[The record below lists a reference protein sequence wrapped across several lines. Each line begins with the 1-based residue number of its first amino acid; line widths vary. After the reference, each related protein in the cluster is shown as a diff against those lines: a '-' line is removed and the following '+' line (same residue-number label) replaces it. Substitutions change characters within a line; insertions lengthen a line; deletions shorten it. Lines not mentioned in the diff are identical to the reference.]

1 MIKHDT
7 IQGTPA
13 WFELRWGKIT
23 GTASKGLFVKS
34 DTLLI
39 DLIAQNTEDWEME
52 DTYASADMVRGTEL
66 EVYARE
72 AISDELFISFKEVG
86 FLQNASIPILCISP
100 DGLSEDETIGLEIKC
115 PKAKKHTETI
125 LANEIPSDNI
135 HQVLHY
141 FTVNPKL
148 ETMYFVSYR
157 PESKVKQLWYKS
169 LTRDSL
175 IDLGTKAKPNIKKVS
190 EWVEI
195 ATNAA
200 EEINKELNAALLKL
214 NEMYNNK

>member
-7 IQGTPA
+7 IQGTPM

-100 DGLSEDETIGLEIKC
+100 DGLSEDDTIGLEIKC
-115 PKAKKHTETI
+115 PRAKKHTETI

-157 PESKVKQLWYKS
+157 PESKVKPLWYKS
-169 LTRDSL
+169 LTRDSE

-200 EEINKELNAALLKL
+200 EEINNELNNALNKL
-214 NEMYNNK
+214 GEMYGK

>member
-1 MIKHDT
+1 MIKHDI
-7 IQGTPA
+7 IQGTA
-13 WFELRWGKIT
+13 DWLELRWGKIT

-39 DLIAQNTEDWEME
+39 DLISQRIEDWELE
-52 DTYASADMVRGTEL
+52 DSYSSADMVRGTEL
-66 EVYARE
+66 EPYARE
-72 AISDELFISFKEVG
+72 AISDELFISFKEIG
-86 FLQNASIPILCISP
+86 FIQNAAIPILGLSP
-100 DGLSEDETIGLEIKC
+100 DGISEDDTIMLEIKC
-115 PKAKKHTETI
+115 PKAKKHTETL

-157 PESKVKQLWYKS
+157 PESKVKSLWYKA
-169 LTRDSL
+169 LTKDSE
-175 IDLGTKAKPNIKKVS
+175 INLGTKAKPNIKTVT

-195 ATNAA
+195 AR
-200 EEINKELNAALLKL
+200 EEAGKLNHELNMALLKL
-214 NEMYNNK
+214 NEMYI

>member
-1 MIKHDT
+1 MIKHN
-7 IQGTPA
+7 IVQGTA
-13 WFELRWGKIT
+13 DWLELRHGKIT

-39 DLIAQNTEDWEME
+39 DLISQHIEDWELE
-52 DTYASADMVRGTEL
+52 DSYSSADMVRGTEL
-66 EVYARE
+66 EPYARE
-72 AISDELFISFKEVG
+72 AISDELFISFKEIG
-86 FLQNASIPILCISP
+86 FIQNASIPILGISP
-100 DGLSEDETIGLEIKC
+100 DGLSEDDTIGLEIKC

-125 LANEIPSDNI
+125 LSNEIPSDNI

-157 PESKVKQLWYKS
+157 PESKVKPLWYKS
-169 LTRDSL
+169 LTRDSD
-175 IDLGTKAKPNIKKVS
+175 IDLGTKAKPNIKKVN

-200 EEINKELNAALLKL
+200 NEINKELNAALLKL
-214 NEMYNNK
+214 NEMYKRD

>member
-1 MIKHDT
+1 MIKHNT
-7 IQGTPA
+7 IQGTPE
-13 WFELRWGKIT
+13 WLELRWGKIT

-52 DTYASADMVRGTEL
+52 DSYVSNDMIRGSEL

-86 FLQNASIPILCISP
+86 FLQNAAIPILCISP
-100 DGLSEDETIGLEIKC
+100 DGISEDDTIMLEIKC
-115 PKAKKHTETI
+115 PKAKKHTETL

-157 PESKVKQLWYKS
+157 PESKVKSLWYKA
-169 LTRDSL
+169 LTKDSE
-175 IDLGTKAKPNIKKVS
+175 IDLGTKAKPNIKTVA

-195 ATNAA
+195 ARNEAGKL
-200 EEINKELNAALLKL
+200 NHELNMALLKL
-214 NEMYNNK
+214 NEMYV

>member
-1 MIKHDT
+1 MIKHNVL
-7 IQGTPA
+7 QGSA
-13 WFELRWGKIT
+13 DWLQLRHGKIT

-39 DLIAQNTEDWEME
+39 DLISQHIEDWELE
-52 DTYASADMVRGTEL
+52 DSYSSADMVRGNEL
-66 EVYARE
+66 EPYARE
-72 AISDELFISFKEVG
+72 AISDELFISFKEIG
-86 FLQNASIPILCISP
+86 FIQNAAIPILGLSP
-100 DGLSEDETIGLEIKC
+100 DGLSEDDTIGLEIKC

-157 PESKVKQLWYKS
+157 PESKVKKLWHKS
-169 LTRDSL
+169 LTRDSK

-200 EEINKELNAALLKL
+200 NEINKELNAALLKL
-214 NEMYNNK
+214 NEMYGM

>member
-100 DGLSEDETIGLEIKC
+100 DGLSEDDTIGLEIKC
-115 PKAKKHTETI
+115 PRAKKHTETI

-169 LTRDSL
+169 LTRDSE

-200 EEINKELNAALLKL
+200 EEINNELNAALLKL
-214 NEMYNNK
+214 NEMYKRD

>member
-1 MIKHDT
+1 MIKHNIT
-7 IQGTPA
+7 QGTA
-13 WFELRWGKIT
+13 DWLELRHGKIT

-39 DLIAQNTEDWEME
+39 DLISQHIEDWELE
-52 DTYASADMVRGTEL
+52 DSYSSADMLRGTEL
-66 EVYARE
+66 EPYARE
-72 AISDELFISFKEVG
+72 AISDELFISFKEIG
-86 FLQNASIPILCISP
+86 FIQNASIPILGLSP
-100 DGLSEDETIGLEIKC
+100 DGLSEDDTIGLEIKC

-125 LANEIPSDNI
+125 LANDIPSDNI

-148 ETMYFVSYR
+148 ETIYFVSYR
-157 PESKVKQLWYKS
+157 PESKVKKLWHKS
-169 LTRDSL
+169 LTRDSE
-175 IDLGTKAKPNIKKVS
+175 IDLGTKSKPNIKKVS

>member
-1 MIKHDT
+1 MIKHDI
-7 IQGTPA
+7 IQGTA
-13 WFELRWGKIT
+13 DWLELRWGKIT

-52 DTYASADMVRGTEL
+52 DSYVSNDMIRGSEL
-66 EVYARE
+66 EPYARE
-72 AISDELFISFKEVG
+72 AISDELFISFKEIG
-86 FLQNASIPILCISP
+86 FIQNAAIPILGLSP
-100 DGLSEDETIGLEIKC
+100 DGISEDDTIMLEIKC
-115 PKAKKHTETI
+115 PRAKKHTET
-125 LANEIPSDNI
+125 LLVNEIPSDNI

-157 PESKVKQLWYKS
+157 PESKVKSLWYKA
-169 LTRDSL
+169 LTKDSK
-175 IDLGTKAKPNIKKVS
+175 IDLGTKAKPNIKTVA

-195 ATNAA
+195 SRNEA
-200 EEINKELNAALLKL
+200 EKLNHELNMALLKL
-214 NEMYNNK
+214 NEMYI

>member
-1 MIKHDT
+1 MIKHDI
-7 IQGTPA
+7 IQGTA
-13 WFELRWGKIT
+13 DWLELRHGKIT

-39 DLIAQNTEDWEME
+39 DLISQHIEDWELE
-52 DTYASADMVRGTEL
+52 DSYSSADMIRGTEL
-66 EVYARE
+66 EPYARE
-72 AISDELFISFKEVG
+72 AISDELFISFKEIG
-86 FLQNASIPILCISP
+86 FIQNAAIPILGISP
-100 DGLSEDETIGLEIKC
+100 DGITDDDTIMLEIKC
-115 PKAKKHTETI
+115 PRAKKHTETL

-157 PESKVKQLWYKS
+157 PESKVKSLWYKA
-169 LTRDSL
+169 LTKDSK
-175 IDLGTKAKPNIKKVS
+175 IDLGTKAKPNVKTVT

-195 ATNAA
+195 ARNEA
-200 EEINKELNAALLKL
+200 EKLNHELNMALLKL
-214 NEMYNNK
+214 NEMYEK

>member
-1 MIKHDT
+1 MIKHDI
-7 IQGTPA
+7 IQGTA
-13 WFELRWGKIT
+13 DWLELRHGKIT
-23 GTASKGLFVKS
+23 GTASKGLFIKS

-39 DLIAQNTEDWEME
+39 DLISQHTEDWEME
-52 DTYASADMVRGTEL
+52 DSYSSADMVRGTEL
-66 EVYARE
+66 EPYARE
-72 AISDELFISFKEVG
+72 AISDELFISFKEIG
-86 FLQNASIPILCISP
+86 FIQNAAFSILGLSP
-100 DGLSEDETIGLEIKC
+100 DGISEDDTIMLEIKC
-115 PKAKKHTETI
+115 PRAKKHTETL
-125 LANEIPSDNI
+125 LANEIPGDNI

-157 PESKVKQLWYKS
+157 PESKVKSLWYKA
-169 LTRDSL
+169 LTKDSE
-175 IDLGTKAKPNIKKVS
+175 IDLGTKAKPNVKKVS

-214 NEMYNNK
+214 NEMYN

>member
-1 MIKHDT
+1 MIKHNV
-7 IQGTPA
+7 IQGTPI

-66 EVYARE
+66 EAYARE

-100 DGLSEDETIGLEIKC
+100 DGLSEDDTIGLEIKC

-125 LANEIPSDNI
+125 LNNDIPSDNI

-157 PESKVKQLWYKS
+157 PESKVKPLWYKS
-169 LTRDSL
+169 LTRDSE
-175 IDLGTKAKPNIKKVS
+175 IDLGTKAKPNIKTVT

-195 ATNAA
+195 ATIEAGK
-200 EEINKELNAALLKL
+200 INHELNMALLKL
-214 NEMYNNK
+214 NEMYN

>member
-7 IQGTPA
+7 IQGTPM

-100 DGLSEDETIGLEIKC
+100 DGLSEDDTIGLEIKC

-125 LANEIPSDNI
+125 LNNEIPSDNI

-157 PESKVKQLWYKS
+157 PESKVKSLWYKA
-169 LTRDSL
+169 LTKHSK
-175 IDLGTKAKPNIKKVS
+175 IDLGTKAKPNIKTVA

-195 ATNAA
+195 AR
-200 EEINKELNAALLKL
+200 EEAGKLNHELNMALLKL
-214 NEMYNNK
+214 NEMYV

>member
-1 MIKHDT
+1 MIKHN
-7 IQGTPA
+7 ILQGTPA

-100 DGLSEDETIGLEIKC
+100 DGLSEDDTIGLEIKC

-125 LANEIPSDNI
+125 LSNEIPSDNI

-175 IDLGTKAKPNIKKVS
+175 IDLGTKAKPNIKTVA

-195 ATNAA
+195 ATIEAGK
-200 EEINKELNAALLKL
+200 INKELHNALNKL
-214 NEMYNNK
+214 GEMYGKE